1 MSYDKEVSHDNG
13 HEHDENF
20 HQSDK
25 KAAYHV
31 QFREGMFGCLSD
43 VFDGVAGS
51 AERVS
56 VHDCTQIAVFRQ
68 ALA

>member
-43 VFDGVAGS
+43 VFD
-51 AERVS
+51 
-56 VHDCTQIAVFRQ
+56 
-68 ALA
+68 